1 MADGSGT
8 KKKQCSKAHSAKL
21 ELSQIIMTLFK
32 NFIVLGSMLL
42 ILQIHSGDKFSLQAI
57 MEDGKML
64 RSKLSFLIILTLM
77 LTFLSIIDRYIYNNL
92 MLGIGLGMGVA
103 VIVLMHPDLG
113 TKAKEMVS
121 GVADAAEVAVVPAAA
136 AAAVVQTIPDA

>member
-1 MADGSGT
+1 
-8 KKKQCSKAHSAKL
+8 
-21 ELSQIIMTLFK
+21 
-32 NFIVLGSMLL
+32 
-42 ILQIHSGDKFSLQAI
+42 

-136 AAAVVQTIPDA
+136 AAAAAVVQTIPDA